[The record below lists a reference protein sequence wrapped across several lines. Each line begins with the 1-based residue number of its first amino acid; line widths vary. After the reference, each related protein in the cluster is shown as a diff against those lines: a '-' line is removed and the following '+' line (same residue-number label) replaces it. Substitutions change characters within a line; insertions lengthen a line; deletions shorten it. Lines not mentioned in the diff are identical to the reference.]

1 VAVMRSQAAP
11 PAPPGGG
18 PFSPQFHAAR
28 LRGDAYKNK
37 KATPTFMVWDLSA
50 VARKLPLADDNALV
64 RAKNQF
70 VDIRAVDV
78 LKIHTLYLLSSVVL
92 LLYLIFQEKQE
103 DICLLCINFL

>member
-1 VAVMRSQAAP
+1 
-11 PAPPGGG
+11 
-18 PFSPQFHAAR
+18 
-28 LRGDAYKNK
+28 
-37 KATPTFMVWDLSA
+37 MVWDLSA

-103 DICLLCINFL
+103 DICLLCINFLQTICELR

>member
-1 VAVMRSQAAP
+1 
-11 PAPPGGG
+11 
-18 PFSPQFHAAR
+18 
-28 LRGDAYKNK
+28 
-37 KATPTFMVWDLSA
+37 MVWDLSA

-103 DICLLCINFL
+103 DICLLCINFF

>member
-1 VAVMRSQAAP
+1 
-11 PAPPGGG
+11 
-18 PFSPQFHAAR
+18 
-28 LRGDAYKNK
+28 
-37 KATPTFMVWDLSA
+37 MVWDLSA

>member
-1 VAVMRSQAAP
+1 
-11 PAPPGGG
+11 
-18 PFSPQFHAAR
+18 
-28 LRGDAYKNK
+28 
-37 KATPTFMVWDLSA
+37 MVWDLSA
-50 VARKLPLADDNALV
+50 VARKLLLADDNALV

>member
-1 VAVMRSQAAP
+1 MVPALTTSSRGAP
-11 PAPPGGG
+11 
-18 PFSPQFHAAR
+18 
-28 LRGDAYKNK
+28 RGDAYKTKSHTNIHGG
-37 KATPTFMVWDLSA
+37 DLSA

-92 LLYLIFQEKQE
+92 LLYLIFQEKQRRH
-103 DICLLCINFL
+103 LSALHKFLVNNL